1 MIYIPKYRVYFSPT
15 DELEQALWLSRICD
29 YTASEIESRLN
40 NLRTSLIDPRRFQ
53 FINFWL
59 DRLHAFNY
67 WCIYGSSKQYNEL
80 TKETLAA
87 FLGDHQ
93 SWKVNRISELEDQ
106 LKKLKQNK
114 YLIEDL
120 VPPRYYA
127 IRGKKIFFLS
137 EEATIEL
144 NLSCKT
150 RVTSS
155 KLRYLEEP
163 LLFRN
168 FNEVASFT
176 SRLKLEIM
184 EEDKLR
190 DLFSAHDVLLSIEFV
205 PN

>member
-1 MIYIPKYRVYFSPT
+1 MIYIPNYRVYFSPT
-15 DELEQALWLSRICD
+15 DEQEQTQWLSKICD
-29 YTASEIESRLN
+29 YTASIIESRLN
-40 NLRTSLIDPRRFQ
+40 NLRTSLIDPWRFKT
-53 FINFWL
+53 NFWL
-59 DRLHAFNY
+59 GRLHVFEY

-87 FLGDHQ
+87 FLGDHR
-93 SWKVNRISELEDQ
+93 SWIVNRISELEDQ

-155 KLRYLEEP
+155 ELRYIEKP

-190 DLFSAHDVLLSIEFV
+190 DLLSAHDVLLSIDFL